1 MKAWKRQQRMIKN
14 RESAC
19 LSRKRKKEV
28 RLAFSRVRA
37 LGMLQSCCVVSVQY
51 LNKVEFQ
58 LQDCLN
64 QNEQLIQENQSLR
77 KRLNHLTQEV
87 ARRTHLALTRAQF
100 LLNVQLFFFSL
111 VSERGTATRQWDGN
125 GEEDDVT
132 ARNLSYLLRQLLC
145 VQVPF
150 LSYSLLLLSY
160 HMYISTCTVKK
171 ESQTRFA
178 SFYSF
183 LASKNDPFAMHPPPS
198 RHAASVRSDNTPHHA
213 SRHLMSFTDD
223 LDLDTYRMELN
234 NKQYNMNDIETTMN
248 RIEKYMDSALD
259 ETYAD
264 QTSKSRARNDWQLL
278 RDFNQRLSQVCPI
291 MYYNS
296 TESQR

>member
-28 RLAFSRVRA
+28 RLAFSRVRT

-100 LLNVQLFFFSL
+100 LLNVQLFLFYSFQNEAL
-111 VSERGTATRQWDGN
+111 RRGSGM
-125 GEEDDVT
+125 G
-132 ARNLSYLLRQLLC
+132 
-145 VQVPF
+145 
-150 LSYSLLLLSY
+150 
-160 HMYISTCTVKK
+160 TVKK
-171 ESQTRFA
+171 MTSLLAIFLIFSVNFSAFRFHSFPTR
-178 SFYSF
+178 YCCC
-183 LASKNDPFAMHPPPS
+183 HTTCT
-198 RHAASVRSDNTPHHA
+198 SVHV
-213 SRHLMSFTDD
+213 L
-223 LDLDTYRMELN
+223 
-234 NKQYNMNDIETTMN
+234 
-248 RIEKYMDSALD
+248 
-259 ETYAD
+259 
-264 QTSKSRARNDWQLL
+264 
-278 RDFNQRLSQVCPI
+278 
-291 MYYNS
+291 
-296 TESQR
+296 

>member
-1 MKAWKRQQRMIKN
+1 
-14 RESAC
+14 
-19 LSRKRKKEV
+19 
-28 RLAFSRVRA
+28 
-37 LGMLQSCCVVSVQY
+37 
-51 LNKVEFQ
+51 
-58 LQDCLN
+58 
-64 QNEQLIQENQSLR
+64 
-77 KRLNHLTQEV
+77 
-87 ARRTHLALTRAQF
+87 
-100 LLNVQLFFFSL
+100 
-111 VSERGTATRQWDGN
+111 
-125 GEEDDVT
+125 
-132 ARNLSYLLRQLLC
+132 
-145 VQVPF
+145 
-150 LSYSLLLLSY
+150 
-160 HMYISTCTVKK
+160 
-171 ESQTRFA
+171 
-178 SFYSF
+178 
-183 LASKNDPFAMHPPPS
+183 MHPPPS

>member
-1 MKAWKRQQRMIKN
+1 MIKN

-160 HMYISTCTVKK
+160 NMYISTCTVSLERKSNSVCFILQLPCVQ
-171 ESQTRFA
+171 ERPFRDAPA
-178 SFYSF
+178 S
-183 LASKNDPFAMHPPPS
+183 LAP
-198 RHAASVRSDNTPHHA
+198 RS
-213 SRHLMSFTDD
+213 LG
-223 LDLDTYRMELN
+223 
-234 NKQYNMNDIETTMN
+234 
-248 RIEKYMDSALD
+248 
-259 ETYAD
+259 
-264 QTSKSRARNDWQLL
+264 
-278 RDFNQRLSQVCPI
+278 
-291 MYYNS
+291 
-296 TESQR
+296 SQRKHSAPRQSPPDVLHRRP